1 MLSVRSALEDTW
13 VDVTALRAGLV
24 DLLAGLPDALWDTP
38 SLCPG
43 WRVRD
48 VAAHVLL
55 PPRLNLLALPGL
67 VRARFDVARYVHDDA
82 VRRAEAPVPALLAAF
97 RHAVDRR
104 WLPPTRRPEHL
115 LADLYIHTQDIRRA
129 LGLPAAHD
137 AGMLR
142 AVLDTV
148 ASDRVIGDPARTAG
162 LRLVATDVAWSH
174 GDGPEV
180 TGPAD
185 ALVLTLSGRRVAL
198 GELAGPGV
206 ATLATRLP

>member
-1 MLSVRSALEDTW
+1 MLIVRSALEDTW
-13 VDVTALRAGLV
+13 VDVTTLRTGLV
-24 DLLAGLPDALWDTP
+24 DLLAGLPDGLWDAP

-82 VRRAEAPVPALLAAF
+82 VRRAEAPVPALLTAF

-115 LADLYIHTQDIRRA
+115 LADLYIHTQDIRRP

-148 ASDRVIGDPARTAG
+148 VADRVIGDPARIAG
-162 LRLVATDVAWSH
+162 LRLVATDIEWSH